1 VIAAFAAIYVFWGST
16 FLGIRF
22 AIETIPPFFMAGT
35 RFLLAGVLLYVVARL
50 RTRERPTILQWRDAA
65 VVGCLL
71 LAVANGS
78 VTYVEQKLPTI
89 VAALIISLSPV
100 SMVLIEWL
108 RGGPRPGLR
117 TQVGLAFG
125 ILGVALIAAPS
136 RGEPFAA
143 GQLSG
148 VLILLSATL
157 CWAYGSVW
165 SRHANKPSSPLL
177 LVGMQMTAAGLALLL
192 IGLAFGESARLDPT
206 AFTTKSLL
214 AWAYLFAAGSLIGF
228 TAYIWLL
235 QVTTTAKVSTHSYV
249 NPVIAVILGVW
260 IGNESLSGH
269 AAFGAALVM
278 LAVLLIM
285 RAAGRATG
293 GVVLQPHSKRARSSV
308 VTPAGGPLA
317 PSHTSA
323 PVCAAG
329 TGSRLLG

>member
-177 LVGMQMTAAGLALLL
+177 LVGMQMTAAGVALLMVGVL
-192 IGLAFGESARLDPT
+192 CGEGVSLDP
-206 AFTTKSLL
+206 ASFSRKSML
-214 AWAYLFAAGSLIGF
+214 AWLYLFTAGSLIGF

-235 QVTTTAKVSTHSYV
+235 QVTSTARVATHSYV
-249 NPVIAVILGVW
+249 NPLIAVGLGVSL
-260 IGNESLSGH
+260 GKESLSSH
-269 AAFGAALVM
+269 AALGAALIVM
-278 LAVLLIM
+278 AVLLILWAP
-285 RAAGRATG
+285 RRTLSPARLQRRLTQSSPGPAAQA
-293 GVVLQPHSKRARSSV
+293 LEQS
-308 VTPAGGPLA
+308 
-317 PSHTSA
+317 
-323 PVCAAG
+323 
-329 TGSRLLG
+329 